1 MTDSTIRRWM
11 TGAGFALLCAS
22 GALAGCSQKEAA
34 PPAANAASTTTQ
46 ATVPPPP
53 GDSTPKPAESAVRA
67 VAEGN
72 EKTGASGPQT
82 TVGSA
87 AAGAPPYTLNS
98 APEGN
103 QAPSQGTKAGES
115 AKK

>member
-1 MTDSTIRRWM
+1 MTTSTITRWM
-11 TGAGFALLCAS
+11 TGASVAVLCAS
-22 GALAGCSQKEAA
+22 AMLTACSRKETA
-34 PPAANAASTTTQ
+34 PPAPVASTTSQ

-53 GDSTPKPAESAVRA
+53 GDSTPKPAEATARA
-67 VAEGN
+67 AAEAN
-72 EKTGASGPQT
+72 EKTGAAGRQT

-87 AAGAPPYTLNS
+87 AAGAPPYTLNG

-103 QAPSQGTKAGES
+103 QAPAQGSKADEP